1 MNHVKADGFVI
12 TTFGT
17 FWILSTT
24 YFRVKSMAVHILYIN
39 CQLSVFLMLTEL
51 ESEKAF
57 VIPFKSI
64 DINVDTENI

>member
-1 MNHVKADGFVI
+1 
-12 TTFGT
+12 
-17 FWILSTT
+17 
-24 YFRVKSMAVHILYIN
+24 MAVHILYIN